1 MLPLRHA
8 PQAHTNIF
16 TGIHSATHVNISSAA
31 GHITLKVA
39 ASRRSLHARAPA
51 CSAFA
56 RQAFVPCRVKIR
68 LSNTLPSHYLLAAC
82 SGCARVC
89 CHCRRRRH
97 RDLRLAT
104 CPCRKSDSACPPH
117 AASYTPLPQSISPPH
132 RCAPRLKA
140 LFYALQRWPTT
151 AIARSTRRIT
161 GSTILIARAGRR
173 AALHH
178 HALAAAGAL
187 GVFWHE
193 PPADARVT
201 SLQSRAQEWDAMR
214 KRVVISHDTDECR
227 SSDARA
233 AGGDAASAADTGR
246 QRRVPRCSRDASCV
260 CVCRRWL

>member
-1 MLPLRHA
+1 M
-8 PQAHTNIF
+8 
-16 TGIHSATHVNISSAA
+16 HVSAA
-31 GHITLKVA
+31 TA
-39 ASRRSLHARAPA
+39 AAAAIVTYVSQLARAERAIVPA
-51 CSAFA
+51 
-56 RQAFVPCRVKIR
+56 PH
-68 LSNTLPSHYLLAAC
+68 T
-82 SGCARVC
+82 
-89 CHCRRRRH
+89 
-97 RDLRLAT
+97 
-104 CPCRKSDSACPPH
+104 PP
-117 AASYTPLPQSISPPH
+117 PLPQIISPPH

-161 GSTILIARAGRR
+161 GSTILIAGAGRR

-233 AGGDAASAADTGR
+233 AGGDVASAADTCVGSG
-246 QRRVPRCSRDASCV
+246 VSRDVRVTSVAYASVDAGYDDNGGSGGGHDDEDCNNYDSV
-260 CVCRRWL
+260 VFEDVL